1 MLRAMPIGYW
11 ATSHSQSFF
20 VTISGRLPVHIR
32 SKLKPNQSNAQYI
45 LQLNPIFA
53 VTGIFRIFITYGF
66 WQGVRNGHPENQKFF
81 GDDHL
86 IMNFINDEGDLA
98 SWFNLCG
105 LVWFF
110 SGHALK
116 TISRSRSAV
125 RSALVT
131 LKIVRLN
138 NLEQLF

>member
-1 MLRAMPIGYW
+1 MSNILEVSLNMLRAMPIGYW
-11 ATSHSQSFF
+11 ATNHSQSFF

-32 SKLKPNQSNAQYI
+32 SKLIPNQSNAQYI

-66 WQGVRNGHPENQKFF
+66 WQEIRNGHPENKTFF

-86 IMNFINDEGDLA
+86 TNFINAEGDLA

-105 LVWFF
+105 LFWFF
-110 SGHALK
+110 SGLL
-116 TISRSRSAV
+116 SRQFRGRGHS
-125 RSALVT
+125 VT

-138 NLEQLF
+138 N